1 MVTAGCVGSSAC
13 LPDGTWQGEDSSWVF
28 DTDRPLLEH
37 CLRLM
42 RRQQQAMQPQNP
54 NPSSS
59 SSRHVHAP
67 AAHHYHERAH
77 GGDREG
83 RLDDAASP
91 FTNYPRSF
99 PPPPPPPPPLPPSSS
114 SSLLPRPLSPVA
126 CRASPSASSSCFTP
140 DPMQP
145 SSSLL
150 LLDLHSPVV
159 MAKQR
164 RMTRRTT
171 GGQEGG
177 EQQQPQQQYEEQ
189 PGGSSTMMM
198 VTAEQQQLDEEEGEG
213 LMCTAQGSM
222 LMADEEEED
231 GEEVAEGGM
240 AAYLERLLTV
250 GGPFLKEGRQGR
262 WHARFVLVSPDL
274 TRLMWRKEGDEGVRG
289 WVPLHAFTHVAE
301 GPGQAALTLCG
312 HERHVTLELMQQQ
325 GQGGGREV
333 SELRDEWAQ
342 AFRHAI
348 ARCKAAAAANHHTSS
363 SSSHHPPLSRQAPP
377 YS

>member
-1 MVTAGCVGSSAC
+1 
-13 LPDGTWQGEDSSWVF
+13 
-28 DTDRPLLEH
+28 
-37 CLRLM
+37 
-42 RRQQQAMQPQNP
+42 
-54 NPSSS
+54 
-59 SSRHVHAP
+59 
-67 AAHHYHERAH
+67 
-77 GGDREG
+77 
-83 RLDDAASP
+83 
-91 FTNYPRSF
+91 
-99 PPPPPPPPPLPPSSS
+99 
-114 SSLLPRPLSPVA
+114 
-126 CRASPSASSSCFTP
+126 
-140 DPMQP
+140 MQP

-171 GGQEGG
+171 GGQDGG

-231 GEEVAEGGM
+231 GEVAEGGM
-240 AAYLERLLTV
+240 AAYLERLLTA

-312 HERHVTLELMQQQ
+312 HERHVTLELMQQE

-348 ARCKAAAAANHHTSS
+348 ARCKAAAANHHTTS
-363 SSSHHPPLSRQAPP
+363 SSSHHLSLSRQAPP